1 MSERIYNFN
10 PGPAALP
17 LPVLEEMQ
25 RELLNFRGSGMSI
38 MEISHRSEWFNAVID
53 DAVARVK
60 RLLGLDERYHVLFLQ
75 GGASLQFCMVPMNLA
90 VSGKALEYVDTGTW
104 STKAIKEAR
113 IQGRQV
119 RVIASSEDREFTYI
133 PKGFQV
139 GSDAAY
145 LHLTSNNT
153 IRGTQW
159 ADFPDAGGVPIVCD
173 MSSDIFSRVF
183 DPKPFGLIYAGA
195 QKNAGPAGVTLVILR
210 SDLLDRVPKD
220 LPTMLKYSTFVDKD
234 SRFNTPPAVAIY
246 VVGLVLKWL
255 EETVGGV
262 AAMEVVNRRKADLI
276 YGYLDSQD
284 FYRGTAEPGSRSKMN
299 VTFRLPTPD
308 LEKAFIAASQ
318 QAGLGGLKG
327 HRSVGGCR
335 ASIYNAMPVAGVEA
349 LVQFMKEFAR
359 KNG

>member
-139 GSDAAY
+139 GADAAY

-234 SRFNTPPAVAIY
+234 SRFNTPPTVAIY

-262 AAMEVVNRRKADLI
+262 AAMEMVNRRKADVI